1 MPQSE
6 SSRCRVR
13 YNGDEIVLK
22 GAPDAIHR
30 EAERIIR
37 RFACSAT
44 PYRLARS
51 GKYRVVLRAAD

>member
-6 SSRCRVR
+6 NSQCRVR

-22 GAPDAIHR
+22 GASEAIHR

-37 RFACSAT
+37 RFACSGT
-44 PYRLARS
+44 PYRLARD
-51 GKYRVVLRAAD
+51 GKHRVVLRAGD

>member
-6 SSRCRVR
+6 HSQCSVR

-22 GAPDAIHR
+22 GAPEAIHR
-30 EAERIIR
+30 EADRIIR

-44 PYRLARS
+44 PYRLARD
-51 GKYRVVLRAAD
+51 GKRRVVLRAAD